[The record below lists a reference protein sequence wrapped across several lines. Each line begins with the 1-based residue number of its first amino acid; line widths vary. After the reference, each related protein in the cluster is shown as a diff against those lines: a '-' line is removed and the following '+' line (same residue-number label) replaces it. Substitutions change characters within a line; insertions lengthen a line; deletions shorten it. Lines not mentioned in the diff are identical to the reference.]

1 MIIWL
6 KENALSVIFLILST
20 PLRFN
25 HDHNL
30 MLQVICVPQVFW
42 LVARSSHSAHYA
54 NTDLDD
60 DPQTVKKSKNHFM
73 WDIKVF
79 IFIFTDTLEV
89 HPQTDKTESACAH
102 KKAVARG
109 KTSY

>member
-1 MIIWL
+1 
-6 KENALSVIFLILST
+6 
-20 PLRFN
+20 
-25 HDHNL
+25 
-30 MLQVICVPQVFW
+30 ML
-42 LVARSSHSAHYA
+42 
-54 NTDLDD
+54 
-60 DPQTVKKSKNHFM
+60 
-73 WDIKVF
+73 DIKVF

>member
-1 MIIWL
+1 MFH
-6 KENALSVIFLILST
+6 KHFGLSLGVLTQHI
-20 PLRFN
+20 
-25 HDHNL
+25 
-30 MLQVICVPQVFW
+30 
-42 LVARSSHSAHYA
+42 YA

-60 DPQTVKKSKNHFM
+60 YPQTVKKSQYHFM